1 MPIEKA
7 AKELIF
13 ERIKMAREKLATKS
27 LDGVGE
33 LSLRI
38 GVLAEVFPD
47 DVWSKELKFTALVLN
62 ATAGTTDAHFKDL
75 PEDQKDIMIKAF
87 TDALDNLYKN
97 IDEGDIEGL
106 HTTLKNLGSEFWKV
120 LGP

>member
-1 MPIEKA
+1 MPLDKR

-13 ERIKMAREKLATKS
+13 ECIKKAKEKLARKAF
-27 LDGVGE
+27 DGAGS

-47 DVWSKELKFTALVLN
+47 DVWSKELEFTALVLN

-75 PEDQKDIMIKAF
+75 PEDEQNIMIKAF
-87 TDALDNLYKN
+87 TDMLDGLYKN
-97 IDEGDIEGL
+97 IDEGNIEAL
-106 HTTLKNLGSEFWKV
+106 HATLKNLASEFWKV